1 MKVLLVDDNE
11 TFLIGLKN
19 LLEAD
24 EIEVV
29 GTANSAA
36 SAIAMTRYLHPDV
49 VLMDVMMPGRSGIEA
64 TGLIKQQFPSI
75 KVVMMTLSESDTHLF
90 ESLKQGATGY
100 LMKSMA
106 MEQFPRA
113 LYAISKGEAA
123 LSRSLMPKILQQ
135 FTAMARV
142 KDDDSDAKK
151 ALNSQLTFRQK
162 LLLKNIARG
171 VTYQEIAELMN
182 LSQRT
187 IKYEVRAIADSLHL
201 ENRAQVLAYASR
213 YLDDLSQ
220 QTS

>member
-36 SAIAMTRYLHPDV
+36 SALAMTRYLRPDV

-75 KVVMMTLSESDTHLF
+75 KIVMMTLSESDAHLF

-106 MEQFPRA
+106 MDQFPRA
-113 LYAISKGEAA
+113 LKAMSKGEAA
-123 LSRSLMPKILQQ
+123 LSRSLVPKVLQQ
-135 FTAMARV
+135 FTAISRV

-162 LLLKNIARG
+162 VLLKNIARG
-171 VTYQEIAELMN
+171 VTYQEIAAQMN
-182 LSQRT
+182 LSERT
-187 IKYEVRAIADSLHL
+187 IKYEVRAIADSLNL
-201 ENRAQVLAYASR
+201 ENRAQVLAYASK
-213 YLDDLSQ
+213 YIEDLSQ